1 MKRVMPT
8 LQQDRETE
16 PRFQA
21 TAPNPRGGYDGGF
34 GGRGGYQ
41 GGPGMGGGMM
51 GGAGRQIFVSNVC
64 IHFPTDVDSLTTLHS
79 CPTTLA
85 GRISKTC
92 SVKPVSKTRPVKCNS
107 Y

>member
-64 IHFPTDVDSLTTLHS
+64 IHFPTDVDFTDNASQLPYNIGWQDLKD
-79 CPTTLA
+79 LFRQA
-85 GRISKTC
+85 GK
-92 SVKPVSKTRPVKCNS
+92 
-107 Y
+107 